1 MVTKRQLGIGI
12 ISLGALGILGVV
24 AVDLFGA
31 GQWGGIGPLQ
41 WMGIGL
47 GIAAIVVGSVLV
59 RLGDRPA

>member
-12 ISLGALGILGVV
+12 ISLGVLGTLGVI

-31 GQWGGIGPLQ
+31 GQWSGIGPVQRL
-41 WMGIGL
+41 GIGL
-47 GIAAIVVGSVLV
+47 GIAAIVLGSILV